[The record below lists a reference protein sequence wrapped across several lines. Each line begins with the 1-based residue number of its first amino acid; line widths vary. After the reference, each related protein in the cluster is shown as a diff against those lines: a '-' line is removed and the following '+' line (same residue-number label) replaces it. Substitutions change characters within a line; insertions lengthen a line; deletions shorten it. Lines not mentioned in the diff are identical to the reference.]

1 MATKD
6 SIEMDDLPQTLEGN
20 SPRPQ
25 VAEKADTGSGSKHHR
40 YRPQTEAL
48 ELIPEEIARRYHA
61 IPLALSGKTLS
72 VAMAKPSDVFALEAL
87 EASSGMRIKTVAGSA
102 KEIRD
107 AIDFAYKGYGDI
119 TKELSRIPIP
129 KDTGDTITIDTDV
142 NTPIVQALNLI
153 IEEAVKAH
161 ASDIHFEPQ
170 ERELRLRFR
179 IDGILQDLPSLSL
192 DVHAA
197 LISRL
202 KILAD
207 MNIADHHHLQDGQI
221 STVAKGRDIDIR
233 VATAPTVNGEM
244 AILRLL
250 EKSMATLGLSMLGM
264 SPEAMKK
271 YEAMLRSSYG
281 MILTSGPTGA
291 GKTTTL
297 YASINTLDAK
307 ERNILTVEDPAEYR
321 FGDINQIQVHSQAGI
336 TFATGLRGILRL
348 DPDVIMIGEIRDRE
362 TAQIATQAALTGHLM
377 LSCVHANDAAG
388 VLSRLA
394 DLGVE
399 PFLIASVVIGVV
411 AQRMVR
417 RICPDCGQLTEVSL
431 VEQEAYERETG
442 EKKTRFLY
450 GAGCESCSYTGY
462 LGRTGIFEVM
472 PMSEEIRRLVHDQTP
487 AGDIRNQ
494 ALKEGMITMMQDGM
508 HKVGAG
514 ITTLGEVVRSAY
526 RLE

>member
-1 MATKD
+1 MAIED
-6 SIEMDDLPQTLEGN
+6 SIEKDDLQQTLEGN
-20 SPRPQ
+20 SPRTQ
-25 VAEKADTGSGSKHHR
+25 VAEEADTGSDSKHQR
-40 YRPQTEAL
+40 YRPETEAL
-48 ELIPEEIARRYHA
+48 ELIPEQIARRYSA
-61 IPLALSGKTLS
+61 IPLAVNGKTLS

-87 EASSGMRIKTVAGSA
+87 EASSGMRIKTMLGNT
-102 KEIRD
+102 KQIRD
-107 AIDFAYKGYGDI
+107 AIDFAYKGYSEI
-119 TKELSRIPIP
+119 TEQLSRIPVS
-129 KDTGDTITIDTDV
+129 KETDDTITIDTDV

-170 ERELRLRFR
+170 EKNLRLRFR
-179 IDGILQDLPSLSL
+179 IDGILQELPSLPF

-207 MNIADHHHLQDGQI
+207 MNIADHYHMQDGQI

-244 AILRLL
+244 AVLRLL
-250 EKSMATLGLSMLGM
+250 EKSMATLSLSDLGM
-264 SPEAMKK
+264 LPEPMEK
-271 YEAMLRSSYG
+271 YESMLRSSYG

-297 YASINTLDAK
+297 YASINSLDAK
-307 ERNILTVEDPAEYR
+307 GRNILTIEDPAEYR
-321 FGDINQIQVHSQAGI
+321 FGDINQIQIHPQAGI
-336 TFATGLRGILRL
+336 TFPSGLRGMLRL
-348 DPDVIMIGEIRDRE
+348 DPDVIMIGEIRDNE

-377 LSCVHANDAAG
+377 LSCVHSNDAAS
-388 VLSRLA
+388 VLSRLI

-399 PFLIASVVIGVV
+399 PFLIASVVIGVA

-417 RICPDCGQLTEVSL
+417 RICPDCGQLSEVSL

-450 GAGCESCSYTGY
+450 GSGCESCLYTGY
-462 LGRTGIFEVM
+462 LGRTGIFEIM
-472 PMSEEIRRLVHDQTP
+472 SMSEEIRGLVHDQAPT
-487 AGDIRNQ
+487 GKIRNQ
-494 ALKEGMITMMQDGM
+494 ALKEGMITMMQDGI
-508 HKVGAG
+508 HKVRAG
-514 ITTLGEVVRSAY
+514 ITTPSEVVRSAY